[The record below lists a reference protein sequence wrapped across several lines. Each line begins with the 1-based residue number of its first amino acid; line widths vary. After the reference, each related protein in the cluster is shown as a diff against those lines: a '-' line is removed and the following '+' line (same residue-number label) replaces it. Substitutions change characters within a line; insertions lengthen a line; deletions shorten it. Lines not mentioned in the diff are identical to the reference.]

1 MVLFIR
7 WYYNNK
13 KLKIKKKFT
22 IGVSDNTHFY
32 GFDAINLQFGVVP
45 MLLT

>member
-1 MVLFIR
+1 MFLFIR

-13 KLKIKKKFT
+13 KKIIIKKFT
-22 IGVSDNTHFY
+22 IGVPDNTHFY